1 MPGRAIRNEFL
12 RRAEKEQIPV
22 KAWHKCLKKC
32 DPTKIPYCITDALIH
47 AARGEMEDALIFCG
61 SNAWRAEKIE
71 RVEDVLRE
79 LFPLSFPER

>member
-22 KAWHKCLKKC
+22 KACHKCLKKC